1 MQPKS
6 GVPQRPWRPWL
17 RPAECFCCS
26 AHTGRS
32 IPMVRQAGSSSTNIA
47 GGKSVVHVLMER
59 NPPGCHVCDRRHLLS
74 VHGGVGPSSLD
85 LGGPVTLGWRGWIAS
100 GAAVLIGVWQFT
112 AFPGNGN
119 IAEREVWARLHIPK
133 YTDLTNTIEN
143 IPVIQDSI
151 GHITAIAPAS
161 GVQHVTELDMDG
173 VAMKLLLDVVGERG
187 IGALSVNCTIDR
199 DVVFDWQP
207 AIWIASG
214 KTIEIATVPNLL
226 QRKPRRAAGLLGTT
240 RTSLEVIRRLTI
252 EAYRLIAKLA
262 ELLATF

>member
-32 IPMVRQAGSSSTNIA
+32 SRHLARSSGLSLILPSNPLFRGEARGGVSARRLPWARA

-112 AFPGNGN
+112 AFPSNGN

-173 VAMKLLLDVVGERG
+173 VAMKLLLDVVEGREGHRS
-187 IGALSVNCTIDR
+187 A
-199 DVVFDWQP
+199 
-207 AIWIASG
+207 
-214 KTIEIATVPNLL
+214 
-226 QRKPRRAAGLLGTT
+226 QR
-240 RTSLEVIRRLTI
+240 
-252 EAYRLIAKLA
+252 
-262 ELLATF
+262 ELHD